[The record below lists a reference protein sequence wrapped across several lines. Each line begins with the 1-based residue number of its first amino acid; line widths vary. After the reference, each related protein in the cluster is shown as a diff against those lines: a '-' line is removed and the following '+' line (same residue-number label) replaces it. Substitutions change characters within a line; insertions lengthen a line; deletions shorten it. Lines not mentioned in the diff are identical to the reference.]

1 MRIGVLRADDLVRL
15 EEAGIRR
22 RDEGLRLEEARKA
35 LPWEEDKHRAAA

>member
-1 MRIGVLRADDLVRL
+1 MRIGVLSTENLIPS

-35 LPWEEDKHRAAA
+35 LPGEEDKHRAAA